1 MSHTSLTYHIVFSTY
16 KRANVINIAHERE
29 LYKYMYDF
37 ATKRGIKVFRIGG
50 MPDHVHLLCEIPA
63 KLAVADFV
71 KLLKSETSKFMR
83 FNPHFPGWQKWAE
96 GYGAFTVESANRAV
110 RIKYIMNQ
118 KAHHGTTTFTE
129 EYRQELTSAG
139 LSIDIILGDEQ

>member
-1 MSHTSLTYHIVFSTY
+1 MSHTSLTCHIVFSTY

-83 FNPHFPGWQKWAE
+83 FNPHFPDWQK
-96 GYGAFTVESANRAV
+96 
-110 RIKYIMNQ
+110 
-118 KAHHGTTTFTE
+118 
-129 EYRQELTSAG
+129 
-139 LSIDIILGDEQ
+139 